1 MEWQISAM
9 TSHSSFRA
17 AAAVLKGAALFLFCF
32 SISQSVLQ
40 AQFIP
45 IGPFSGSVTEGFDS
59 FQSGFTN
66 SPIVIMGGAATVQS
80 TVGAIT
86 ITEPGN
92 YNFSLGSSSAS
103 APAGSVVAA
112 DGGKLLGFEDG
123 AAGATMN
130 VVFTNA
136 VKAFGGYWGA
146 GTIGS
151 SPATLS
157 FTFYDAA
164 DQQIGSPQS
173 ISYIRLSGDGQME
186 WHGWF
191 CSVPFKRIKVTC
203 ITINTMVMDSF
214 RAGAT
219 GFSVLTSIAPLNA
232 TQFLLQGNGTTGV
245 VYNVQGNTNLA
256 GTNWVTLGTA
266 PADATGALKFTNT
279 SAFSQRFFRLQAP

>member
-1 MEWQISAM
+1 M
-9 TSHSSFRA
+9 TSHSRFRA
-17 AAAVLKGAALFLFCF
+17 AAFLKGAAVFLFCF
-32 SISQSVLQ
+32 AVSELVLR

-45 IGPFSGSVTEGFDS
+45 VGPFSGSVTETFDS
-59 FQSGFTN
+59 FQTGFTN
-66 SPIVIMGGAATVQS
+66 APIVIMGGAATVQS

-86 ITEPGN
+86 ITEPGSF
-92 YNFSLGSSSAS
+92 NFSLGSSSAA
-103 APAGSVVAA
+103 APSGSVVAA

-123 AAGATMN
+123 SAGATMN

-146 GTIGS
+146 GTSGNS
-151 SPATLS
+151 AATLN

-173 ISYIRLSGDGQME
+173 ISYIRPLGDGQME

-191 CSVPFKRIKVTC
+191 CSVPFKRVKVTC
-203 ITINTMVMDSF
+203 VTINTMVMDSF

-219 GFSVLTSIAPLNA
+219 GFSVLTSIAPLNP

-256 GTNWVTLGTA
+256 GTNWVTLGIA
-266 PADATGALKFTNT
+266 PADATGSLKFTNT
-279 SAFSQRFFRLQAP
+279 SAVSQGFFRLQAP